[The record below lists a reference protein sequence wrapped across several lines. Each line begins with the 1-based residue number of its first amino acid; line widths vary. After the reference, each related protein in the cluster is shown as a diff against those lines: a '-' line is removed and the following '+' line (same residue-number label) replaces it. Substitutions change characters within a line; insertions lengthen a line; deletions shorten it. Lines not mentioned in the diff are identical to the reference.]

1 MRKVTA
7 ALGTIVLGI
16 STMLGVATIL
26 TPTAQAATS
35 PVVINE
41 IYYNSPGRDTGTNT
55 SLNAEW
61 VQLHNRTRG
70 TVTLTHW
77 TLRDRAGHV
86 YKFGTYRINAGGYVK
101 IHTGRGTNTQTNR
114 YWGQRWYIW
123 NNNGDGATLKNASG
137 IVKSTCSYSDP
148 REVRAFKI
156 C

>member
-1 MRKVTA
+1 MRSHRRIGDHGSRDFHDA
-7 ALGTIVLGI
+7 GGC
-16 STMLGVATIL
+16 TIL

-70 TVTLTHW
+70 YGHPDPLDPARQGRAR
-77 TLRDRAGHV
+77 LRSSGPPV
-86 YKFGTYRINAGGYVK
+86 KAGGYVK

-123 NNNGDGATLKNASG
+123 NNNGDGATLRTPAAS
-137 IVKSTCSYSDP
+137 
-148 REVRAFKI
+148 
-156 C
+156 